1 MKVLKFGGT
10 SVGTIESLANV
21 RQIVTDYITAEPEE
35 PLIVVVSALGGITD
49 RLIATAKL
57 AAAADPAYITE
68 FDAIVERHH
77 KVAAGT
83 ITDAGALA
91 VAMSRIDELLDQLG
105 NIYRGVSLIRDLSP
119 RSLDIIVS
127 YGERLSS
134 TIIAHILPSTTLV
147 DSRRFIKTVDQ
158 FGKHVLEADATH
170 AAISGIFTPEL
181 LAPGRVILVPGFI
194 STSADNESDITNLGR
209 GGSDYTAAILAADLD
224 ASALEIWTD
233 VDGFLTADPRQVHG
247 TYVIPHL
254 SFIEAMELCNYGA
267 KVIYPPTIYPVF
279 HKSIPIHIKNTFN
292 PSAPGTLISDLP
304 ATDDT
309 PSSPGKSIRG
319 ISSINDTCLITVS
332 GLAMVGIIGINARIF
347 TALTRNGVS
356 VFMVSQASSENTT
369 SFAVRN
375 ADADRA
381 VAALEN
387 EFAAELQTGEFNP
400 VRVERNLAT
409 IAIVGENMRRQA
421 GVAGRLFNTLGR
433 NGINVKACAQG
444 ASETNLSFV
453 VNLADERKA
462 LNLIHESF
470 FLSDTRLLNLFI
482 VGIGN
487 VGCRLIEQIASQQE
501 HLLSAKA
508 LNIRVVG
515 IANSRKAVFS
525 DEGIDLSSWR
535 DALDR
540 SPYKASPKFILD
552 EILSLNCYNSV
563 FVDCTSSPDIA
574 ALYPALLDHNVNVVA
589 ANKKATSSD
598 YESYSRLKDIARRR
612 DVKFLFETNVGA
624 GLPII
629 NTINN
634 LINSGDRI
642 LRIEAVLSGTLNYIF
657 NTMKESIPLSKAIRM
672 SREEGYSE
680 PDPRDDLS
688 GADVI
693 RKIVILARESGY
705 RVERSDVDA
714 RLFIPDELFK
724 GSLDDFYASL
734 GPLDE
739 AMEERRARAAA
750 EKKRFRFVARM
761 DAGKLTV
768 GLEEVD
774 SSHPFYYLEGS
785 NNVILL
791 TTERYREYPMEIK
804 GYGAG
809 ADVTAAGIFADIISI
824 ANIR

>member
-10 SVGTIESLANV
+10 SVGTVESLANV
-21 RQIVTDYITAEPEE
+21 RQIVTDYLTARPDE
-35 PLIVVVSALGGITD
+35 PLIVVVSALGGLTD
-49 RLIATAKL
+49 RLIATARL
-57 AAAADPAYITE
+57 AAAADPAYIAE
-68 FDAIVERHH
+68 LDVIIERHH
-77 KVAAGT
+77 RIAAAT
-83 ITDAGALA
+83 VTNPAELAG
-91 VAMSRIDELLDQLG
+91 VMSRIDNLLDELS

-134 TIIAHILPSTTLV
+134 TIIEHILPSATLL
-147 DSRRFIKTVDQ
+147 DSRKFIKTIDQ
-158 FGKHVLEADATH
+158 FGKHVLDTDTTR
-170 AAISGIFTPEL
+170 AAIDSVFTPDVL
-181 LAPGRVILVPGFI
+181 VPGRVILVPGFI
-194 STSADNESDITNLGR
+194 STASESENEITNLGR
-209 GGSDYTAAILAADLD
+209 GGSDYTAAILAAALD

-233 VDGFLTADPRQVHG
+233 VDGFLTADPRQVQG

-279 HKSIPIHIKNTFN
+279 HKSIPILIKNTFN
-292 PSAPGTLISDLP
+292 PSAPGTLISDTP
-304 ATDDT
+304 ASDAPTA
-309 PSSPGKSIRG
+309 PGKAIRG

-332 GLAMVGIIGINARIF
+332 GLGMVGIIGINARIF

-381 VAALEN
+381 VAALES

-400 VRVERNLAT
+400 VKVERNLAT
-409 IAIVGENMRRQA
+409 IAIVGENMRKQA

-487 VGCRLIEQIASQQE
+487 VGCHLIEQIASQQQT
-501 HLLSAKA
+501 LLATKA
-508 LNIRVVG
+508 LKLRVVG
-515 IANSRKAVFS
+515 IANSRKAVFNP
-525 DEGIDLSSWR
+525 DGIDLSSWR
-535 DALDR
+535 DRIER
-540 SPYKASPKFILD
+540 STLKASPKIILD
-552 EILSLNCYNSV
+552 EILDMNVYNPV
-563 FVDCTSSPDIA
+563 FVDCTSSAEIA
-574 ALYPALLDHNVNVVA
+574 GLYADLLDHNINVVA
-589 ANKKATSSD
+589 ANKKAASS
-598 YESYSRLKDIARRR
+598 SYDNYQRLKEIAHRR

-642 LRIEAVLSGTLNYIF
+642 LKIEAVLSGTLNYIF
-657 NTMKESIPLSKAIRM
+657 NTMSAMIPLSKAIRM
-672 SREEGYSE
+672 AQEEGYSE

-688 GADVI
+688 GTDVI

-705 RVERSDVDA
+705 KIEQEDVEAS
-714 RLFIPDELFK
+714 LFIPDQLFEGPLEDFYAEL
-724 GSLDDFYASL
+724 GSLD
-734 GPLDE
+734 E
-739 AMEERRARAAA
+739 EMEKRRAAA
-750 EKKRFRFVARM
+750 EEAGRRFRFVARM
-761 DAGKLTV
+761 ENGRLSV

-774 SSHPFYYLEGS
+774 ASHPFYYLDGS
-785 NNVILL
+785 NNVILI
-791 TTERYREYPMEIK
+791 TTERYHEYPMEIK

-809 ADVTAAGIFADIISI
+809 AEVTAAGVFADIISI

>member
-21 RQIVTDYITAEPEE
+21 RQIVADYITARPEE
-35 PLIVVVSALGGITD
+35 PMIVVVSALGGITD
-49 RLIATAKL
+49 RLIATARL
-57 AAAADPAYITE
+57 AAEADPAYIASL
-68 FDAIVERHH
+68 DQIIERHH
-77 KVAAGT
+77 AVAAGT
-83 ITDAGALA
+83 IADPSALA
-91 VAMSRIDELLDQLG
+91 GVMARVDALLDELS

-134 TIIAHILPSTTLV
+134 TIIEHILPSATLL

-158 FGKHVLEADATH
+158 FGKHVLDTDATH
-170 AAISGIFTPEL
+170 AAIADTFTEAI

-194 STSADNESDITNLGR
+194 STAANNGNEITNLGR
-209 GGSDYTAAILAADLD
+209 GGSDYTAAILAAALD
-224 ASALEIWTD
+224 AEALEIWTD
-233 VDGFLTADPRQVHG
+233 VDGFLTADPRQVRG

-279 HKSIPIHIKNTFN
+279 HKSIPILIKNTFN
-292 PSAPGTLISDLP
+292 PSAPGTLISDTP
-304 ATDDT
+304 ATDV
-309 PSSPGKSIRG
+309 PEAPGKAIRG

-332 GLAMVGIIGINARIF
+332 GLGMVGIIGINARIF
-347 TALTRNGVS
+347 NALTRNGVS

-375 ADADRA
+375 VDAERA
-381 VAALEN
+381 VAALET

-409 IAIVGENMRRQA
+409 IAIVGENMRQQA

-453 VNLADERKA
+453 VNLADEKKA

-470 FLSDTRLLNLFI
+470 FLSDTRLLNLVI

-487 VGCRLIEQIASQQE
+487 VGCHLIEQIAAQQQT
-501 HLLSAKA
+501 LLKSKA
-508 LNIRVVG
+508 LRLRVVG
-515 IANSRKAVFS
+515 IANSKKVVFNQ
-525 DEGIDLSSWR
+525 EGINLACWRQALESSP
-535 DALDR
+535 L
-540 SPYKASPKFILD
+540 KASPEAIL
-552 EILSLNCYNSV
+552 EGIVAMNLYNSV
-563 FVDCTSSPDIA
+563 FVDCTSSEAIA
-574 ALYPALLDHNVNVVA
+574 ELYPALMMKNVNVVA
-589 ANKKATSSD
+589 ANKRAASSPYAT
-598 YESYSRLKDIARRR
+598 YARLKDIARRR

-642 LRIEAVLSGTLNYIF
+642 LKIEAVLSGTLNFIF
-657 NTMKESIPLSKAIRM
+657 NTMSQTIPLSEAIRM
-672 SREEGYSE
+672 ARDEGYSE

-688 GADVI
+688 GSDVI
-693 RKIVILARESGY
+693 RKIVILAREAGY
-705 RVERSDVDA
+705 VVDCGDVRA
-714 RLFIPDELFK
+714 SLFIPQNLFRGSVDEF
-724 GSLDDFYASL
+724 FAAL
-734 GPLDE
+734 GPLDREME
-739 AMEERRARAAA
+739 ARRREAEEQGR
-750 EKKRFRFVARM
+750 RFRFVARM
-761 DAGKLTV
+761 EDGRLSV
-768 GLEEVD
+768 GLEEID
-774 SSHPFYYLEGS
+774 ASHPFFHLEGS

-791 TTERYREYPMEIK
+791 TTERYREFPMEIK

-809 ADVTAAGIFADIISI
+809 AEVTAAGVFADIISI

>member
-10 SVGTIESLANV
+10 SVGTVESLANV
-21 RQIVTDYITAEPEE
+21 RQIVADYLAAAPEE

-49 RLIATAKL
+49 KLIATARL
-57 AAAADPAYITE
+57 ASEANAAYVGELESI
-68 FDAIVERHH
+68 IERHH
-77 KVAAGT
+77 KIVTAMIEEPRERGEVMARV
-83 ITDAGALA
+83 DALL
-91 VAMSRIDELLDQLG
+91 DELS
-105 NIYRGVSLIRDLSP
+105 NIYKGVSLIRDLSP
-119 RSLDIIVS
+119 RTLDIIVS

-134 TIIAHILPSTTLV
+134 TIIEHILPSATLL
-147 DSRRFIKTVDQ
+147 DSRQFIKTVDQ
-158 FGKHVLEADATH
+158 FDKHVLDTEATAR
-170 AAISGIFTPEL
+170 AIAEAFTPTV
-181 LAPGRVILVPGFI
+181 LAAGRVALVPGFI
-194 STSADNESDITNLGR
+194 ATASERDNEITNLGR
-209 GGSDYTAAILAADLD
+209 GGSDYTAAILAAALG
-224 ASALEIWTD
+224 ASCLEIWTD
-233 VDGFLTADPRQVHG
+233 VDGFLTADPRQVQG

-279 HKSIPIHIKNTFN
+279 HKSIPILIKNTFN
-292 PSAPGTLISDLP
+292 PSAPGTLISDTP
-304 ATDDT
+304 ALEA
-309 PSSPGKSIRG
+309 PEAPGKAIRG

-332 GLAMVGIIGINARIF
+332 GLGMVGIIGINARIF
-347 TALTRNGVS
+347 NALTRNGVS

-375 ADADRA
+375 SDADRA
-381 VAALEN
+381 VSALEN

-400 VRVERNLAT
+400 IRVERNLAT

-487 VGCRLIEQIASQQE
+487 VGCHLIEQIASQQE
-501 HLLSAKA
+501 RLLQSKA
-508 LNIRVVG
+508 LKIRVVG
-515 IANSRKAVFS
+515 IANSRKLIVNP
-525 DEGIDLSSWR
+525 EGISLNGWR
-535 DALDR
+535 RRLDE
-540 SPYKASPKFILD
+540 SPLKASPQLILD
-552 EILSLNCYNSV
+552 EILGLNLYNTV
-563 FVDCTSSPDIA
+563 FVDCTSSDEIA
-574 ALYPALLDHNVNVVA
+574 GLYPMLLDRYVNVVA
-589 ANKKATSSD
+589 ANKRAASD
-598 YESYSRLKDIARRR
+598 NYDRFLLLKDTARRR

-629 NTINN
+629 NTIDN

-642 LRIEAVLSGTLNYIF
+642 IKIEAVLSGTLNYIF
-657 NTMKESIPLSKAIRM
+657 NTMNKQIPLSQAIRM
-672 SREEGYSE
+672 AREEGYSE

-693 RKIVILARESGY
+693 RKIVILAREAGY
-705 RVERSDVDA
+705 RVDRADVEA
-714 RLFIPDELFK
+714 RLFIPDELFQ
-724 GSLDDFYASL
+724 GSLENFYAALS
-734 GPLDE
+734 PLDTE
-739 AMEERRARAAA
+739 MERARAKGAS
-750 EKKRFRFVARM
+750 EGKRFRFVARM
-761 DAGKLTV
+761 DAGRLSV
-768 GLEEVD
+768 GLEQVD
-774 SSHPFYYLEGS
+774 SSHPFYHLEGS

-791 TTERYREYPMEIK
+791 TTERYHDYPMEIK

-809 ADVTAAGIFADIISI
+809 AEVTAAGVFADIISI

>member
-10 SVGTIESLANV
+10 SVGTVESLANV
-21 RQIVTDYITAEPEE
+21 RQIVADYLAAEPGE
-35 PLIVVVSALGGITD
+35 PLIVVVSALGGLTD
-49 RLIATAKL
+49 RLISTARL
-57 AAAADPAYITE
+57 AAAADPSYIAE
-68 FDAIVERHH
+68 FDAMVERHH
-77 KVAAGT
+77 RVASAMIADPSELAGVMARV
-83 ITDAGALA
+83 DN
-91 VAMSRIDELLDQLG
+91 LLDELG

-134 TIIAHILPSTTLV
+134 TIIEHILPSATLL

-158 FGKHVLEADATH
+158 FGKHVLDTDATRL
-170 AAISGIFTPEL
+170 AIARTFTPAV
-181 LAPGRVILVPGFI
+181 LAPGRVALVPGFI
-194 STSADNESDITNLGR
+194 STSSANDSDITNLGR
-209 GGSDYTAAILAADLD
+209 GGSDYTAAILAAALD
-224 ASALEIWTD
+224 AAALEIWTD
-233 VDGFLTADPRQVHG
+233 VDGFLTADPRLVQG

-279 HKSIPIHIKNTFN
+279 HKSIPILIKNTFN
-292 PSAPGTLISDLP
+292 PSAPGTLISDTPASDLP
-304 ATDDT
+304 AA
-309 PSSPGKSIRG
+309 PGKAIRG

-332 GLAMVGIIGINARIF
+332 GLGMVGIIGINARIF
-347 TALTRNGVS
+347 NSLTRNGIS

-375 ADADRA
+375 ADAERA
-381 VAALEN
+381 LSALDT

-400 VRVERNLAT
+400 VKVERNLAT

-453 VNLADERKA
+453 VDLADERKA

-487 VGCRLIEQIASQQE
+487 VGCHLIEQIASQQ
-501 HLLSAKA
+501 HTLLTTKA
-508 LNIRVVG
+508 LKLRVVG
-515 IANSRKAVFS
+515 IANSRKALVNP
-525 DEGIDLSSWR
+525 DGIDLSSWR
-535 DALDR
+535 SQLD
-540 SPYKASPKFILD
+540 SSDITASPARILD
-552 EILSLNCYNSV
+552 ELLAMNLYNPV
-563 FVDCTSSPDIA
+563 FVDCTSSEAIA
-574 ALYPALLDHNVNVVA
+574 DLYATLLDKHINVVA
-589 ANKKATSSD
+589 ANKKAASS
-598 YESYSRLKDIARRR
+598 SYDNYRRLKEIARQR
-612 DVKFLFETNVGA
+612 DVKYLFETNVGA

-642 LRIEAVLSGTLNYIF
+642 LKIEAVLSGTLNYIF
-657 NTMKESIPLSKAIRM
+657 NTMSATIPLSRAIRM
-672 SREEGYSE
+672 AHDEGYSE

-705 RVERSDVDA
+705 RVDRSDVKA
-714 RLFIPDELFK
+714 RLFIPDALFE
-724 GSLDDFYASL
+724 GSVEEFYAALDD
-734 GPLDE
+734 LDKE
-739 AMEERRARAAA
+739 MEQRRARAEAQGR
-750 EKKRFRFVARM
+750 RFRFVARM
-761 DAGKLTV
+761 EDGLLEA

-774 SSHPFYYLEGS
+774 SSHPFYYLDGS
-785 NNVILL
+785 NNVILI

-809 ADVTAAGIFADIISI
+809 AEVTAAGVFADIISI

>member
-10 SVGTIESLANV
+10 SVGTVESLTCV
-21 RQIVTDYITAEPEE
+21 REIVAGYLASAPNE

-49 RLIATAKL
+49 KLIATARL
-57 AAAADPAYITE
+57 AAAADDAYLPE
-68 FDAIVERHH
+68 LQAIIDRHH
-77 KVAAGT
+77 KVTATMVSDPETLPVVMARVDT
-83 ITDAGALA
+83 LL
-91 VAMSRIDELLDQLG
+91 DELS

-134 TIIAHILPSTTLV
+134 TIIEHILPGATLL
-147 DSRRFIKTVDQ
+147 DSRDFIKTVDQ
-158 FGKHVLEADATH
+158 FGKHVLDAETTAKAI
-170 AAISGIFTPEL
+170 AATFTPEV
-181 LAPGRVILVPGFI
+181 LAPGRVALVPGFI
-194 STSADNESDITNLGR
+194 ATASASGSEITNLGR
-209 GGSDYTAAILAADLD
+209 GGSDYTAAILAAALD

-233 VDGFLTADPRQVHG
+233 VDGFLTADPRQVQG

-279 HKSIPIHIKNTFN
+279 HKSIPILIKNTFN
-292 PSAPGTLISDLP
+292 ASAPGTLISD
-304 ATDDT
+304 T
-309 PSSPGKSIRG
+309 PSLDAPEAPGKAIRG

-332 GLAMVGIIGINARIF
+332 GLGMVGIIGINARIF
-347 TALTRNGVS
+347 NALTRNGVS

-375 ADADRA
+375 SDAERA

-400 VRVERNLAT
+400 IRVERNLAT
-409 IAIVGENMRRQA
+409 IAIVGENMRHQA

-487 VGCRLIEQIASQQE
+487 VGCHLIEQIASQQE
-501 HLLSAKA
+501 RLLESKA
-508 LNIRVVG
+508 LKIRVVG
-515 IANSRKAVFS
+515 IANSRKIVVCP
-525 DEGIDLSSWR
+525 DGIDLSGWR
-535 DALDR
+535 DALEE
-540 SPYKASPKFILD
+540 SPLKASPENIAAEVLG
-552 EILSLNCYNSV
+552 LNLYNSV
-563 FVDCTSSPDIA
+563 FVDCTSSEEIA
-574 ALYPALLDHNVNVVA
+574 GLYPTLLDNYINVVA
-589 ANKKATSSD
+589 ANKKAASD
-598 YESYSRLKDIARRR
+598 SYDRFMLLKDTARRR

-629 NTINN
+629 NTIDD

-642 LRIEAVLSGTLNYIF
+642 IKIEAVLSGTLNFIF
-657 NTMKESIPLSKAIRM
+657 NTMSADIPLSRAIKM
-672 SREEGYSE
+672 AREEGYSE

-693 RKIVILARESGY
+693 RKIVILAREAGY
-705 RVERSDVDA
+705 RVDRADVDA
-714 RLFIPDELFK
+714 RLFIPDELFS
-724 GSLDDFYASL
+724 GSLESFYDAL
-734 GPLDE
+734 GPLDKE
-739 AMEERRARAAA
+739 MERRRAEA
-750 EKKRFRFVARM
+750 EKRGKRFRFVARM
-761 DAGKLTV
+761 DHGRLSV

-774 SSHPFYYLEGS
+774 AAHPFFHLAGS

-791 TTERYREYPMEIK
+791 TTERYHEYPMEIK

-809 ADVTAAGIFADIISI
+809 AEVTAAGVFADIISI